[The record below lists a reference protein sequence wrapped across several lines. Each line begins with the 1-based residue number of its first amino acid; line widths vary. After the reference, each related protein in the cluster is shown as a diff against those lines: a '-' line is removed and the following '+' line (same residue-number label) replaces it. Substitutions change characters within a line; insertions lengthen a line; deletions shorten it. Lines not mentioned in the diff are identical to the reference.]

1 MNEEKE
7 RIETIR
13 RMIRETYLALP
24 GEDEEQLAR
33 EVTGLLENVEIL
45 AALDVDEGPAPA
57 ALEPSELRADEV
69 QPSLPV
75 DDALANAP
83 ESHDGFVS
91 VPKVLAPEEKGDA
104 E

>member
-1 MNEEKE
+1 MDAEEE
-7 RIETIR
+7 RIIIIR
-13 RMIRETYLALP
+13 RMIREAYLALP
-24 GEDEEQLAR
+24 GEEEERLAR

-45 AALDVDEGPAPA
+45 AALDVEEGPPPP
-57 ALEPSELRADEV
+57 ALEPSELRVDEA

-83 ESHDGFVS
+83 EGHDDFVA
-91 VPKVLAPEEKGDA
+91 VPKVLAPKEKGDA